1 MASAEGLIFNARE
14 LIDAITC
21 SRPIRTAPGAG
32 SILGVGYWCVAAERA
47 QIPPNDILLDCG
59 SQAAVAYEALTAGFL
74 IAFNPNHPAYD
85 RLDRLAQQLN
95 LFVDKT
101 TSDISDISVPINGL
115 ETW

>member
-47 QIPPNDILLDCG
+47 QIPPNDVLLDCG
-59 SQAAVAYEALTAGFL
+59 SQAAVAYEALSAGFL
-74 IAFNPNHPAYD
+74 VAFNPNHPAYD

-95 LFVDKT
+95 LSVYQT
-101 TSDISDISVPINGL
+101 TSDISLPIDGL
-115 ETW
+115 ETS